1 MKSIQVGNNSVGVL
15 LKSGRVLTDD
25 AQLKSIASG
34 LITGGASMRRTV
46 EDGDFDVEMRDE
58 YTTKDAE
65 FPEAVEDTLFN
76 MGYNI
81 VPLSRDKMKTIWNE
95 LGKVIEGH

>member
-1 MKSIQVGNNSVGVL
+1 MKSIHVGNNSVGVL

-25 AQLKSIASG
+25 AQLKSIATG
-34 LITGGASMRRTV
+34 LITSGASLRRNV
-46 EDGDFDVEMRDE
+46 EDGDYEVESRDE
-58 YTTKDAE
+58 YTTADPE

-81 VPLSRDKMKTIWNE
+81 VPLSRDALKVLWNE
-95 LGKVIEGH
+95 LGKVIEGS